1 MRRTVGRSILVSSVA
16 LLVLIM
22 SAALSPSPVHA
33 QAMTIS
39 IQNFA
44 FQPATLSVPVGTTVT
59 WTNNDT
65 VAHTST
71 SDSGVWNSG
80 TLAPGQSY
88 SYTFTQAGSFP
99 YHCMIHPF
107 MHGTIVVGSGTTPSP
122 STPTVSVTPS
132 TVTVGS
138 IATVQGAGFTP
149 SNWAFVY
156 WQRPDRTTNGVWVMT
171 SASGTFAQRLG
182 FSRRHGTGTEFV
194 SAFDFA
200 TRTWAQFV
208 SVSVTGGVVADTG
221 QLSASPNPVANG
233 GTTTIVGHG
242 FTPGSVIVVQWSR
255 PDGTVGSIQIAT
267 NGTGSFAFTL
277 VADPRHGCGPRIF
290 TAFDAVRR
298 RSSAPLTLNAVC
310 SIQGK

>member
-1 MRRTVGRSILVSSVA
+1 MRQTVSRSVILSIAAV
-16 LLVLIM
+16 LVLAM
-22 SAALSPSPVHA
+22 SAILNPSPVHA
-33 QAMTIS
+33 QGMTVS

-59 WTNNDT
+59 WTNNDM

-107 MHGTIVVGSGTTPSP
+107 MHGAIVVGSVATPSP

-149 SNWAFVY
+149 HNWAFVS
-156 WQRPDRTTNGVWVMT
+156 WQRPDRTTKGVWVFT
-171 SASGTFAQRLG
+171 SSSGTFALRLG
-182 FSRRHGTGTEFV
+182 LNPRHGTGIEFV
-194 SAFDFA
+194 SAFDLA
-200 TRTWAQFV
+200 TRMWAP
-208 SVSVTGGVVADTG
+208 SVSVNVTGSVVVGPG
-221 QLSASPNPVANG
+221 QLFASPNPVANG
-233 GTTTIVGHG
+233 RTARIVGRG
-242 FTPGSVIVVQWSR
+242 FVPGSLVLVQWRR
-255 PDGTVGSIQIAT
+255 PDGTMASLRIVT
-267 NGTGSFAFTL
+267 NGAGSFAFTL
-277 VADPRHGCGPRIF
+277 VADPRHGCGPRVF
-290 TAFDAVRR
+290 TAFDAGQGM
-298 RSSAPLTLNAVC
+298 STTPLVLNEVC
-310 SIQGK
+310 